1 MNRTPHVEIAHRGV
15 EHLRSGS
22 QDLAPSTH
30 RVPASNYLDTE
41 LWGREVEQVFGR
53 LPLVIGLSAELDG
66 PGVAL
71 TGEIAGTAYIVTR
84 NEDGSLRA
92 EVSGVAG
99 IRPAT
104 ASERSGLVFVFLAER
119 PAIDLD
125 AALCGYADLLDDLGL
140 AGGRVV
146 GRNVVPGPN
155 WKLAYDG
162 YLDYYHLP
170 VLHRETFGPDMST
183 QAMYDAWGPHQR
195 VTAPD
200 RHWGPLADLA
210 EGDWTLELLI
220 GGVWTIFPHV
230 SIASFDAGGKLHM
243 ISQLFPGRHVGES
256 VTVQTF
262 VAMFEPTAEHR
273 ELIAER
279 MAFLDHVVR
288 DEDYFTGLR
297 IQRALATGA
306 RDHVLFGRNEGGG
319 QRFHRWVDALVDAD
333 DAELAALF
341 SSAV

>member
-1 MNRTPHVEIAHRGV
+1 MSRTSHIEIARRGV

-22 QDLAPSTH
+22 QDRASSTH
-30 RVPASNYLDTE
+30 RVPATNYLDASR
-41 LWGREVEQVFGR
+41 WRREVDRVFGR
-53 LPLVIGLSAELDG
+53 LPLVVGLSTELAGSGD
-66 PGVAL
+66 AL
-71 TGEIAGTAYIVTR
+71 TGSICGTSYLVR
-84 NEDGSLRA
+84 RGEDGALRA
-92 EVSGVAG
+92 ELEVSGTTRDATVA
-99 IRPAT
+99 
-104 ASERSGLVFVFLAER
+104 ERCGLVFVVLADR
-119 PAIDLD
+119 PVVDVD
-125 AALCGYADLLDDLGL
+125 VALCGYGEPLEDLGL
-140 AGGRVV
+140 AKGRVV
-146 GRNVVPGPN
+146 GRTVVAGPN

-200 RHWGPLADLA
+200 RHWGPLA
-210 EGDWTLELLI
+210 EIEESDWTSELLV

-243 ISQLFPGRHVGES
+243 ISQLFPGRDVGES

-262 VAMFEPTAEHR
+262 VAMFEPTDEHA

-279 MAFLDHVVR
+279 MAFLEHVVR

-306 RDHVLFGRNEGGG
+306 RDHVVFGRNEGGG

-333 DAELAALF
+333 DGELEALF
-341 SSAV
+341 RPGA

>member
-1 MNRTPHVEIAHRGV
+1 MVRSAHVDIAQRGIR
-15 EHLRSGS
+15 HLRDGS
-22 QDLAPSTH
+22 QDLVPSTV
-30 RVPASNYLDTE
+30 RVPASNYLDPAR
-41 LWGREVEQVFGR
+41 WRREVERLFVR
-53 LPLVIGLSAELDG
+53 LPLVVGLSSELDG
-66 PGVAL
+66 PGDAL
-71 TGEIAGTAYIVTR
+71 TGEIVGTSYLVTR
-84 NEDGSLRA
+84 AGDGALCAEVASDDEARSARA
-92 EVSGVAG
+92 E
-99 IRPAT
+99 
-104 ASERSGLVFVFLAER
+104 ERCGLVFLVLAER
-119 PAIDLD
+119 PSVDLD
-125 AALCGYADLLDDLGL
+125 TALCGYAAPLDDLGL
-140 AGGRVV
+140 ASGRVV
-146 GRNVVPGPN
+146 GRNVIAGPN

-200 RHWGPLADLA
+200 RHWGPLAEAA
-210 EGDWTLELLI
+210 EEDWSLELLL

-243 ISQLFPGRHVGES
+243 ISQLFPGREVGAS

-262 VAMFEPTAEHR
+262 VAMFEPTAEH
-273 ELIAER
+273 EALIAER
-279 MAFLDHVVR
+279 MAFLEHVVR

-319 QRFHRWVDALVDAD
+319 QRFHRWVDAILGAD
-333 DAELAALF
+333 DEELA
-341 SSAV
+341 